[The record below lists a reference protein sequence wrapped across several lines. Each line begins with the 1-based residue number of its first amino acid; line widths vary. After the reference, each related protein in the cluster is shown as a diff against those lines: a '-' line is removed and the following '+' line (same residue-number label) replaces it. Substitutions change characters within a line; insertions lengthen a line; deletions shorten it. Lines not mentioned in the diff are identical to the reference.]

1 MRTVE
6 VCIGSACH
14 LKGSRK
20 VIETLQHLIM
30 ERGLA
35 ETVELKSAFCLG
47 VCGCDVS
54 VRIDG
59 GAVDSVSPENSE
71 QYFNE
76 RIIGGA
82 GYEIHRI

>member
-20 VIETLQHLIM
+20 VIETLQNLIAENGLM
-30 ERGLA
+30 ES
-35 ETVELKSAFCLG
+35 VELKSAFCLG
-47 VCGCDVS
+47 VCGSDVS

-59 GAVDSVSPENSE
+59 GAVDSVAPEKSE

-76 RIIGGA
+76 RVLGRCMA
-82 GYEIHRI
+82 